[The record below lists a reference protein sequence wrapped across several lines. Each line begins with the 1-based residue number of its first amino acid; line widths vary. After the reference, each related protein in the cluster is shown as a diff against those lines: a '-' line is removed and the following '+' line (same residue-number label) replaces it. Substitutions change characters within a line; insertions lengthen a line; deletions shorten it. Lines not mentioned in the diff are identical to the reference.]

1 MFDTLYLDVDSWDL
15 ALDANGN
22 IAIANAPYSIAQD
35 VATSCRLWLGEF
47 IYDIT
52 RGIPYEQYILGYM
65 PPRNIFI
72 SWLANESLIVPSV
85 STATP
90 VLSYNN
96 NNRVVYGQIQITLT
110 DGTTTNVNI

>member
-1 MFDTLYLDVDSWDL
+1 MFDTLYLDVESWDL
-15 ALDANGN
+15 ALDANAN

-35 VATSCRLWLGEF
+35 VATSCRLWLGEY

-52 RGIPYEQYILGYM
+52 RGVPYEEYILGYM
-65 PPRNIFI
+65 PPRNIFL
-72 SWLANESLIVPSV
+72 SWLATEALTVPSI

-96 NNRVVYGQIQITLT
+96 NNRVVYGQIQITLI
-110 DGTTTNVNI
+110 DETTINVNL